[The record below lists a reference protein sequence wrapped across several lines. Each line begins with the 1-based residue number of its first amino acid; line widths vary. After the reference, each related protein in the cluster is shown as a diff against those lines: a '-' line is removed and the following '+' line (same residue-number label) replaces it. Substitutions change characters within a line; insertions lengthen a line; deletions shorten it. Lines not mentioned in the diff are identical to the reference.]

1 MYCITTLMLYYHC
14 CCCQMAMTGS
24 SLCPSFLHRI
34 TNARSF
40 TVVHLL
46 MMVVIVICICINI
59 YIGTIRSS
67 FPSRIITTLSFQ
79 AVMYISV
86 VVMDEIYI
94 YIYIYI
100 WVYFVCDTILYDGVV
115 LVRMTWYRLFTLS
128 IVCWVSPYLQR
139 IMTTRSFTVV
149 VHLLVVVLI
158 VDWYMYMHILVQLVD
173 TTHVAFLSCMYI

>member
-1 MYCITTLMLYYHC
+1 MLYYHC

-79 AVMYISV
+79 AVMYILV
-86 VVMDEIYI
+86 VVMDEIYIYI

-115 LVRMTWYRLFTLS
+115 LVQMTWYRLFTLS

-139 IMTTRSFTVV
+139 IGTTRSFFIVV
-149 VHLLVVVLI
+149 GADDDVYI
-158 VDWYMYMHILVQLVD
+158 VMSVSICSHKDNYYTIIPSLYDQFGDSVD
-173 TTHVAFLSCMYI
+173 CSI